1 MPSLF
6 EPTVINGMALRN
18 RIVRSATAEGLATAD
33 GAATAALEAMLAAFA
48 AGGVGLA
55 AIQVVQVGWG
65 HLSAKFE
72 SFALGG
78 PGQPNGASASK
89 QH

>member
-1 MPSLF
+1 
-6 EPTVINGMALRN
+6 MAL
-18 RIVRSATAEGLATAD
+18 EK
-33 GAATAALEAMLAAFA
+33 AAGMHPSDRVLVHAA